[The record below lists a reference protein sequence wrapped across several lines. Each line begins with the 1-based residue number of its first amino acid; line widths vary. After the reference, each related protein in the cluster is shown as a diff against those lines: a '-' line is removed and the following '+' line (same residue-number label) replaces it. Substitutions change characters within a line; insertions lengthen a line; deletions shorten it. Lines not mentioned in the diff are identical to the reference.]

1 MFRGWNCR
9 KRRGCCAL
17 NQENVKT
24 AALPLADAPAGKRL
38 KVACLGGGR
47 QFCAR
52 MASMGIYPGV
62 ELELL
67 CSSGGAPCL
76 VRVHGGTLSLGAGL
90 SSNIMVVPEI

>member
-1 MFRGWNCR
+1 MFRRWKC
-9 KRRGCCAL
+9 KKHHGCCAT
-17 NQENVKT
+17 ERDV
-24 AALPLADAPAGKRL
+24 AEVRALPLAEAPAGKRL

-47 QFCAR
+47 KFCAR

-62 ELELL
+62 EMELL

-90 SSNIMVVPEI
+90 SREILVVPEV

>member
-9 KRRGCCAL
+9 KRHRCCA
-17 NQENVKT
+17 EGEKGRGR
-24 AALPLADAPAGKRL
+24 ALPLAEAPAGKRL

-62 ELELL
+62 EMELL
-67 CSSGGAPCL
+67 SSSGGSPCL

-90 SSNIMVVPEI
+90 SREILVVPEI

>member
-1 MFRGWNCR
+1 MFRGWSCG
-9 KRRGCCAL
+9 KRRRCCKMESEQG
-17 NQENVKT
+17 NGG
-24 AALPLADAPAGKRL
+24 ALPLAEAPAGTRL
-38 KVACLGGGR
+38 RVACLGGGR

-62 ELELL
+62 EMELL

-90 SSNIMVVPEI
+90 SRDILVVPEI

>member
-9 KRRGCCAL
+9 KRHKCCAMERQ
-17 NQENVKT
+17 NGRSD
-24 AALPLADAPAGKRL
+24 ALPLAEAPAGKRL

-90 SSNIMVVPEI
+90 SNNILVVPEI